1 MFTVNNKSPICVKTC
16 SDLTQSCIKHFFLS
30 VLNIGIIEIG
40 SSFVP
45 SCVKSVKD
53 FKNDHSLWPVNSE
66 IQVI

>member
-1 MFTVNNKSPICVKTC
+1 MCVKTF
-16 SDLTQSCIKHFFLS
+16 SDLTQPCIKRFFHS
-30 VLNIGIIEIG
+30 MLNIGIIEIG
-40 SSFVP
+40 SSFAL